1 MIPLLGRDVRQ
12 ILGYLYIEVAHV
24 PLREDDRRW
33 MIVEFG
39 IERAGRRL
47 EATRLLLLIGRALLI
62 NGHIGCQVILR

>member
-1 MIPLLGRDVRQ
+1 MIPLLGCDVRQ
-12 ILGYLYIEVAHV
+12 ILGYLHIEITHV

-47 EATRLLLLIGRALLI
+47 EAARLLLLIGRALLI
-62 NGHIGCQVILR
+62 NGHIGYQVILR